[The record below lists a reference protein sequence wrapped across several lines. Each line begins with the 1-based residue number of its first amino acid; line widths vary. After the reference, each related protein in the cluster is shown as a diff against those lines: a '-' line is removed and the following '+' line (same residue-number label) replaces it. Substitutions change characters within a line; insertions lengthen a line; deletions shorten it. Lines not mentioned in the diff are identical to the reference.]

1 MQQYIKA
8 LRDYCKQNPLN
19 HGDAES
25 VMEFLYWHYAEFNP
39 IDNQKI
45 RDGFSKI
52 RQQYSHLSCLRSK
65 YIISRKR
72 YHSIIFLRE
81 GSESP
86 TKVSKYLFRTDYTE
100 TPLAGLR

>member
-1 MQQYIKA
+1 MKKYIET

-45 RDGFSKI
+45 RDSFAKLR
-52 RQQYSHLSCLRSK
+52 RQFRTCPWRNLTPSSQRSVTSALSMSTLP
-65 YIISRKR
+65 
-72 YHSIIFLRE
+72 FW
-81 GSESP
+81 
-86 TKVSKYLFRTDYTE
+86 KVSVW
-100 TPLAGLR
+100 A